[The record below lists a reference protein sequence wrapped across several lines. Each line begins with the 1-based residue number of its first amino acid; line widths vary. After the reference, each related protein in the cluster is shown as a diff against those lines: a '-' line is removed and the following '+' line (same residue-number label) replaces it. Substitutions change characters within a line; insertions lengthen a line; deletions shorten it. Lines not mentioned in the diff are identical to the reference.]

1 MGMPVF
7 IFVSLLVLTPIFL
20 GIVWALCILCQ
31 LVADVLSG
39 IFSKSG
45 P

>member
-1 MGMPVF
+1 MGILVL

-31 LVADVLSG
+31 LVADVLSR
-39 IFSKSG
+39 IFTKSG